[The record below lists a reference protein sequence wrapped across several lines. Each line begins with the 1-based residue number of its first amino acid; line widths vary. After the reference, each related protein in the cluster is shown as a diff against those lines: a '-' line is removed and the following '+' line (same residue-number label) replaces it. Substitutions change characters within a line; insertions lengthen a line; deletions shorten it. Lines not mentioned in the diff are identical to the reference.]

1 MATAPRKVDVTTPA
15 ATPSTAWK
23 LKGYHWPATVV
34 ARLTATRTAR
44 TATFVALLFGT
55 AVASK
60 ALGYASAYH
69 TLAERTQ
76 LAATF
81 HNNLGLNVILGV
93 PHGIDG
99 VPGFTAWNALGIFA
113 IIGSIWGLLV
123 ASRSFRGEEDNGRL
137 ELVLAG
143 QTTPRRAAANTYLGL
158 AAALMYAYILIA
170 IIFVSVGRVS
180 TVDYSTRAAL
190 FFALVSV
197 SGAAMFIAIGGLAS
211 QLLPTRTIAARAAAA
226 IFGISFLLRAT
237 ADTTGA
243 HWLLNFT
250 PLGWIEKS
258 QPLYQTHAV
267 WLAPIGLLIAGVSG
281 LAIWLAGR
289 RDLGASIIPDKDTAK
304 PRLTLLKTP
313 FRAAVRL
320 TRPANLGW
328 LAALTVVSTLFG
340 LLAQSAA
347 QALEQSANASQRLG
361 HLAGAARIEGAAT
374 FLGIVFF
381 LLMNLLMLYAA
392 SALGAIRE
400 DEAQG
405 YLDNFLVRRIS
416 RLRWLGGRLLIV
428 LGTICLAAGITSLT
442 VWLAETSQH
451 AGVGYHQLFLAA
463 VNGLSPVLLLLGM
476 TIFAFGVLPRHT
488 TLVGYGVVAWSF
500 MMQLLSS
507 GINLNHWLL
516 DTAILHH
523 VALAPAVEPAWHTN
537 VILVAI
543 GLVLAAIGVV
553 VFNRRDL
560 QAE

>member
-1 MATAPRKVDVTTPA
+1 MPA
-15 ATPSTAWK
+15 ASSSAPWK
-23 LKGYHWPATVV
+23 LTRYRWPGTVV
-34 ARLTATRTAR
+34 ARLTAIRTAR

-60 ALGYASAYH
+60 ALGYASAYK

-81 HNNLGLNVILGV
+81 HNNLALNVILGV

-113 IIGSIWGLLV
+113 IIGSIWGLLT
-123 ASRSFRGEEDNGRL
+123 ATRSFRGEEESGRL
-137 ELVLAG
+137 ELLLAG
-143 QTTPRRAAANTYLGL
+143 QTTPRRAAANTYFGL
-158 AAALMYAYILIA
+158 AAGLLYAYLIMA
-170 IIFVSVGRVS
+170 VIFISVGRVT
-180 TVDYSTRAAL
+180 TVDYSARAAL
-190 FFALVSV
+190 FFALAAA

-211 QLLPTRTIAARAAAA
+211 QLLPTRALAARAAAA
-226 IFGISFLLRAT
+226 VFGLSFLLRAT
-237 ADTTGA
+237 ADTTRA
-243 HWLLNFT
+243 HWLLNVT

-267 WLAPIGLLIAGVSG
+267 WLVPIGLLIASAGG

-304 PRLTLLKTP
+304 PHLTFLKNP
-313 FRAAVRL
+313 LRAAVRL

-328 LAALTVVSTLFG
+328 LAALVMVSTLFG
-340 LLAQSAA
+340 LLAKSAA
-347 QALEQSANASQRLG
+347 QALEQSAAASQTLG
-361 HLAGAARIEGAAT
+361 HLAGAVRVEGAAT

-381 LLMNLLMLYAA
+381 MLMNLLMLYTA

-428 LGTICLAAGITSLT
+428 LIMICLAAGITSLT

-463 VNGLSPVLLLLGM
+463 VNGLSPVLLILGI
-476 TIFAFGVLPRHT
+476 TVFALGVLPRHT
-488 TLVGYGVVAWSF
+488 TLIGYGVIAWSF
-500 MMQLLSS
+500 MLQLLSS
-507 GINLNHWLL
+507 GINLNHLLL
-516 DTAILHH
+516 DTAVLHH
-523 VALAPAVEPAWHTN
+523 VALAPAIEPAWHTD
-537 VILVAI
+537 ITLVTI
-543 GLVLAAIGVV
+543 GLVLAVIGVA
-553 VFNRRDL
+553 VFNHRDL

>member
-1 MATAPRKVDVTTPA
+1 MNTVA
-15 ATPSTAWK
+15 ATPWK
-23 LKGYHWPATVV
+23 LKRFRWSGTVIT
-34 ARLTATRTAR
+34 RLTATRTAR
-44 TATFVALLFGT
+44 SATFIALLFGIT
-55 AVASK
+55 VASK
-60 ALGYASAYH
+60 ALGYASAYK
-69 TLAERTQ
+69 TLVERQQ

-81 HNNLGLNVILGV
+81 HNNIGLNVLLGV
-93 PHGIDG
+93 PHGIDH

-113 IIGSIWGLLV
+113 IIGAIWGLLV
-123 ASRSFRGEEDNGRL
+123 ATRSFRGEEDNGRL
-137 ELVLAG
+137 EILLAG
-143 QTTPRRAAANTYLGL
+143 QTTQRRAALHTLLGL
-158 AAALMYAYILIA
+158 GMGLLFAFILIA
-170 IIFVSVGRVS
+170 TVFISVGRVT
-180 TVDYSTRAAL
+180 TVNYTAQAAL
-190 FFALVSV
+190 FFALIAV
-197 SGAAMFIAIGGLAS
+197 SGAAMFIAIGSLAS
-211 QLLPTRTIAARAAAA
+211 QLLPTRAAATRVA
-226 IFGISFLLRAT
+226 AAVFGVSFLLRAT
-237 ADTTGA
+237 ADTTSA

-267 WLAPIGLLIAGVSG
+267 WLIPIGLLIAAVSG

-289 RDLGASIIPDKDTAK
+289 RDLGASIIPDKDSAE
-304 PRLTLLKTP
+304 PHVALLKSP

-328 LAALTVVSTLFG
+328 LAALIVYSTLFG
-340 LLAQSAA
+340 LLANSAA
-347 QALEQSANASQRLG
+347 QALEQSATASQTLG
-361 HLAGAARIEGAAT
+361 HLAGAAKINGAAT

-381 LLMNLLMLYAA
+381 MIMNLLMLYTA

-405 YLDNFLVRRIS
+405 YLDNFLVRKVS
-416 RLRWLGGRLLIV
+416 RLRWLGGRFLIV
-428 LGTICLAAGITSLT
+428 LIMICLAAGITSLT

-451 AGVGYHQLFLAA
+451 AGVGYHQIFLAA
-463 VNGLSPVLLLLGM
+463 VNGLSPVLLLMGI

-523 VALAPAVEPAWHTN
+523 VALAPALDPTWHTD
-537 VILVAI
+537 ITLVAI
-543 GLVLAAIGVV
+543 GLVLAVIGMAA
-553 VFNRRDL
+553 FNRRDL